1 MYFSQLSADSYQ
13 ASITMS
19 SLDTRKNNRGD
30 ASHTCK
36 LNTTDGNARLWTLNM
51 PTQAGDVQSYIY
63 QYLNETWISLK
74 ESNHTLE
81 IRQGMSAESARTI
94 LWEAPVDR
102 VAVIASKLILAAKIG
117 DRSLSLVDGVHR
129 S

>member
-1 MYFSQLSADSYQ
+1 MYISQLSADSYQ

-30 ASHTCK
+30 
-36 LNTTDGNARLWTLNM
+36 ARLWTLNM

-63 QYLNETWISLK
+63 QYLNETWIALK

-94 LWEAPVDR
+94 LWEALVDR